1 MSKTD
6 FFPSLPLRDI
16 VIFPGMIVPL
26 FVGRDKSIKALNEV
40 MKTNKKIILVTQ
52 KNAEIDDPIEK
63 DLYSVGCESKILQL
77 LKLPDGTIKVLV
89 EGIDRIKIIESK
101 SDKELLMCSTA
112 VIKDKIDSKE
122 DLLSLSIAIIR
133 KLEKLTNL
141 SKKISSELFNNLK
154 EQKNPSKIADLIAGQ
169 LNIPIFEKQKLLETI
184 DLKTRLEKLM
194 NHINNEINVIGVE
207 KRIRGRVKTQMEK
220 TQREYYLNEQMKA
233 IQKELGDIEEGKD
246 EIGNLQ
252 KAIIKAKMSKEAST
266 KCLSELKKL
275 KSMSPMSA
283 EATVVRNYLDWMIE
297 LPWNTEDKKLDN
309 ININEAK
316 EILDQDHYGLDKV
329 KERILEYL
337 AVQKRVG
344 KIKGAILCLVGPP
357 GVGKTSLGKSIARA
371 TGRKFVR
378 MSLGGIR
385 DEAEIRGHRRTY
397 IGSLPGKIIQQMK
410 KAGTKNPLFL
420 LDEIDKV
427 GIDYRG
433 DPSSALLEALDPEQN
448 ATFNDHYLEV
458 DYDLSDV
465 MFVTTANTLNIL
477 PSLLD
482 RLEVIRI
489 PGYTEE
495 EKINIASNYLI
506 PKQIKENGLKDQEW
520 NLDKDVL
527 KDIIQSYTKEAGVR
541 NLEREISK
549 LARKAVKSI
558 LTNESKKL
566 EINSKNLSD
575 FLGVKKFKY
584 DEIESD
590 NKIGVTTGLAWTEF
604 GGEILKIESAMMPGK
619 GKMQITGKLGDVMQE
634 SVKAAKSYVRSKSLE
649 FGIIPPI
656 FEKKDFHVHVPEG
669 ATPKDGPSAGIA
681 MVTSI
686 VSSITG
692 IPVDKNIAMTGEV
705 TLRGH
710 VLPIG
715 GLKEKL
721 LAAHRAR
728 IPKVLIPEDN
738 KKDLAEV
745 PKEILN
751 DLEIITVKTVDEV
764 LKAALIRELIPV
776 EWIDAENL
784 TKPKTGEKSTTESAH

>member
-1 MSKTD
+1 MSKSD

-16 VIFPGMIVPL
+16 VIFPSMIVPL

-52 KNAEIDDPIEK
+52 KNAEIDDPSSD
-63 DLYSVGCESKILQL
+63 DLYIFGCESKILQL

-89 EGIDRIKIIESK
+89 EGIDRVKILECK
-101 SDKELLMCSTA
+101 NDKEYLTIA
-112 VIKDKIDSKE
+112 TEIVKDKIDSKE
-122 DLLSLSIAIIR
+122 DLLAFSIAIVR

-141 SKKISSELFNNLK
+141 SKKISFDLMTNLK
-154 EQKNPSKIADLIAGQ
+154 DKKDPSRIADHIAAQ
-169 LNIPIFEKQKLLETI
+169 LNISIFEKQKLLETI
-184 DLKTRLEKLM
+184 DLKSRLERLM
-194 NHINNEINVIGVE
+194 DLINNEINVIGVE
-207 KRIRGRVKTQMEK
+207 RKIRGRVKNQMEK

-233 IQKELGDIEEGKD
+233 IQNELGEIEDGEN
-246 EIGNLQ
+246 ETSHLQ
-252 KAIIKAKMSKEAST
+252 KAILKAKMSKEAT
-266 KCLSELKKL
+266 KKCLSELKKL
-275 KSMSPMSA
+275 KSMSSMSA
-283 EATVVRNYLDWMIE
+283 EATVVRNYLEWMIS
-297 LPWNTEDKKLDN
+297 LPWNSKKIDNTN
-309 ININEAK
+309 INIVDAK
-316 EILDQDHYGLDKV
+316 KILDEDHYGLEKV

-344 KIKGAILCLVGPP
+344 KIKGAILCLVGHP

-427 GIDYRG
+427 GTDYRG

-448 ATFNDHYLEV
+448 VNFNDHYLEV

-465 MFVTTANTLNIL
+465 MFVTTANTLSIL

-506 PKQIKENGLKDQEW
+506 PKQIKDNGLKDQEW

-549 LARKAVKSI
+549 LARKTVKNI
-558 LTNESKKL
+558 LTNEAKP

-575 FLGVKKFKY
+575 YLGVKKFKY
-584 DEIESD
+584 GEIEPD
-590 NKIGVTTGLAWTEF
+590 NKIGVATGLAWTEF

-681 MVTSI
+681 MVTAI

-710 VLPIG
+710 VLIIG

-728 IPKVLIPEDN
+728 IPKIIIPEDN
-738 KKDLAEV
+738 KKDLVEI
-745 PKEILN
+745 PKNILN
-751 DLEIITVKTVDEV
+751 DLEITTVKTVDEV
-764 LKAALIRELIPV
+764 LKVALVKELIPV
-776 EWIDAENL
+776 EWIDVESL
-784 TKPKTGEKSTTESAH
+784 SKSKSGEKPAPGSTH